1 MLKGKNIQLRYLE
14 QSDLDFLYDIEN
26 DEKLWKF
33 GSERHHFSK
42 KVLTE
47 YISNAKQDIE
57 ISKQLRF
64 VIDYNQAPIG
74 MIDLYDFEAKV
85 AGVGVLILEKYRR
98 RGFAK
103 ESLKLLS
110 KYAFS
115 TLKLKKLFCS
125 ITTDN
130 KKSIKLFTSVAFKLK
145 SKIKGVNYYI
155 LSK

>member
-1 MLKGKNIQLRYLE
+1 
-14 QSDLDFLYDIEN
+14 
-26 DEKLWKF
+26 
-33 GSERHHFSK
+33 
-42 KVLTE
+42 
-47 YISNAKQDIE
+47 
-57 ISKQLRF
+57 
-64 VIDYNQAPIG
+64 
-74 MIDLYDFEAKV
+74 MIDLYDFEVKA